1 MPRVRRFWM
10 ICKRCYNIE
19 KMDWEEMQME
29 QQDTWELARQLVQ
42 FDSSDPGAYE
52 GQIGGWIYEWLK
64 DRAAEAG
71 LAVDEA
77 VASGVEQDGMGQDG
91 TEQDGMG
98 QSAGCIQLRRME
110 VLPGRSNVMARIPGT
125 KPGPALIYICHM
137 DTVMLGDGW
146 DEDTPPLGAVVRDGR
161 LYGRG
166 ACDMKSGLACALTAF
181 SKALGRIGKTG
192 KWPERSMAFIGTV
205 DEEDFMRGV
214 EAAVRSGW
222 VTDQDWIL
230 DTEPTDGQI
239 QVAHKGRTWFEL
251 TMDGI
256 TAHASNPW
264 KGADAIAAMAESISL
279 IRRRIAACP
288 IHHDLGR
295 STVTFGQITGG
306 YRPYVVPD
314 SCKVWIDMRL
324 VPPTDTAA
332 ARAVLD
338 EAVRAAE
345 EAVPGVRG
353 SYVVTGDRPYV
364 EKDDGSLL
372 LESLR
377 SACRDVTGQEVQVGS
392 FNGYTDT
399 AVIAGTLNNH
409 NCMSY
414 GPGSLELAHKPN
426 EWVPFEDVTRCQKV
440 LWRLAETVVFGDL

>member
-1 MPRVRRFWM
+1 
-10 ICKRCYNIE
+10 
-19 KMDWEEMQME
+19 ME
-29 QQDTWELARQLVQ
+29 QCEAWELARQLVQ
-42 FDSSDPGAYE
+42 MDSSDPGAYE
-52 GQIGGWIYEWLK
+52 GQIGDWIYGWFKNQILG
-64 DRAAEAG
+64 AG
-71 LAVDEA
+71 LELR
-77 VASGVEQDGMGQDG
+77 EQPGGALGDQPGSVLLCR
-91 TEQDGMG
+91 E
-98 QSAGCIQLRRME
+98 E

-125 KPGPALIYICHM
+125 KGGAALIYICHM

-146 DEDTPPLGAVVRDGR
+146 DEGKPPLGAVVQDGR

-181 SKALGRIGKTG
+181 SRALGQTGQTG
-192 KWPERSMAFIGTV
+192 KWPRRPLVFIGTV

-214 EAAVRSGW
+214 EAAIRSGW
-222 VTDQDWIL
+222 VTDKDWIL

-251 TMDGI
+251 TMAGI

-279 IRRRIAACP
+279 IRRRILACP
-288 IHHDLGR
+288 EHHDLGR

-324 VPPTDTAA
+324 VPPTDTGA
-332 ARAVLD
+332 AREILE
-338 EAVRAAE
+338 EAIRAAE
-345 EAVPGVRG
+345 EAVPGVKG

-364 EKDDGSLL
+364 EKDEASML
-372 LESLR
+372 LEALCG
-377 SACRDVTGQEVQVGS
+377 ACRDVNGQAVQVGS

-399 AVIAGTLNNH
+399 AVIAGTLHNH

-426 EWVPFEDVTRCQKV
+426 EWVPYEDVARCQKV
-440 LWRLAETVVFGDL
+440 LWRLAETAAF